1 MPLNG
6 NLADFP
12 LGDIIQL
19 LNNTKKTGLLKLEAG
34 GDFSGEAGE
43 IDFSAGKIIFA
54 ESNKGLL
61 GKSAFLHFYEWYEGS
76 FSFVEMPIEKS
87 KINIEE
93 STESLLVEGSRVIAE
108 WTKISGVIKSLSLVV
123 NLALAPPEGV
133 SEIKFSR
140 EEWKILRTVDGKK
153 TIREIADELKLADFE
168 VSRIIYGLIASG
180 LVEKVKEV
188 GAISGVELS
197 VKIKPEFYLIEEA
210 VYIDSQLLEKWKTQ
224 YELKT
229 IGKIILHLAGAKDVI
244 INVKPKNNL
253 KGLILIPEEISSE
266 LGLKEKDKIFVEPLK

>member
-19 LNNTKKTGLLKLEAG
+19 LNNTKKTGSLELVAG
-34 GDFSGEAGE
+34 GDFSGETGK
-43 IDFSAGKIIFA
+43 INFSKGKIISA
-54 ESNKGLL
+54 ASNKGLF
-61 GKSAFLHFYEWYEGS
+61 GKSAFLHFYEWHEGN
-76 FSFVEMPIEKS
+76 FSFVEMSIEGEV
-87 KINIEE
+87 NIEE
-93 STESLLVEGSRVIAE
+93 STESLLVEGARVITE
-108 WTKISGVIKSLSLVV
+108 WAKISGVIKSLSLVV
-123 NLALAPPEGV
+123 NLAPAPPEGV

-168 VSRIIYGLIASG
+168 VSKIIYGLIASG

-188 GAISGVELS
+188 GTISGVELS

-229 IGKIILHLAGAKDVI
+229 IGKIVLHLAGAKDVI